1 MVLYV
6 CDKEWLIRLGYRAHG
21 RAYLVLE
28 ITGIDSESL
37 SEGLCIQIGE
47 NMRVVFLRG
56 SMMHIR

>member
-21 RAYLVLE
+21 RPFLVLE

-37 SEGLCIQIGE
+37 SESLFIQIGE

-56 SMMHIR
+56 NIMHIR